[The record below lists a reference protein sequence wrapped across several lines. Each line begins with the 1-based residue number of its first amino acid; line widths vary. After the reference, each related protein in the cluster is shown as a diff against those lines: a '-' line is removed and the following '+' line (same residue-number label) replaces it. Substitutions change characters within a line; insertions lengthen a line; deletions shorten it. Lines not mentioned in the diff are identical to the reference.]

1 MMLYPFSLPAPKTL
15 RQDRSLGNPVGSQVS
30 ATRKRPRPSWLL
42 ALLLFTVP
50 ITAWAVVCP
59 FTNYMPAGP
68 LPVGHSSTWIDGKFS
83 AKPVLVQWWYPAAP
97 VKDSTAANFVY
108 SDYLGERMQTHA
120 VEDANSDP
128 ELRARMAAF
137 VKKIKD
143 RGVPWIRFD
152 HMMAASM
159 LAARESKVLPGDWP
173 VLWLDGDPSFGDE
186 LASHGFVVVSSP
198 PLFEQLQTQD
208 ARVDAARDAIE
219 ATRVRFQSSLRHLGF
234 IGFREHAPLA
244 ARLSGMYPQSA
255 GLALI
260 GDWPALPTKPNR
272 KDQRWLDPN
281 ELHGPTLQMIAGAT
295 APKKLTAHPLQSPFS
310 ATTRVHFGDVDDAHL
325 EFGLPESCVNKYTDG
340 RQMNSLMLVLM
351 QREVRLRLAMFFG
364 DLFDVEIKP
373 AALKLLPIDERRRQ
387 PLNLTEEQLP
397 ARLPAPPGPAQV
409 GELIHRSGVEGLLN
423 ALPTESRAL
432 LPASWWENAMAQIH
446 LAGKSEQ
453 VPSLIDAWKLSQPGS
468 LAAAVHHAA
477 LIEESGADASK
488 LWKQARK
495 LIKSDR
501 RLQPHRQAELA
512 ALVEAALKKR

>member
-1 MMLYPFSLPAPKTL
+1 MMLYPFPLPAPSAL
-15 RQDRSLGNPVGSQVS
+15 RPDQSPGKPGGAPSRSACRRSG
-30 ATRKRPRPSWLL
+30 PSWLL

-50 ITAWAVVCP
+50 IATWAVVCP

-68 LPVGHSSTWIDGKFS
+68 HPVGHSTTWVDGKLS
-83 AKPVLVQWWYPAAP
+83 ARPVLVQWWYPAAP
-97 VKDSTAANFVY
+97 IKDSTAANFVY

-120 VEDANSDP
+120 VEDSNSDP

-137 VKKIKD
+137 VKKVKD

-152 HMMAASM
+152 HLMAASM
-159 LAARESKVLPGDWP
+159 LATRESKVLPGDWP

-198 PLFEQLQTQD
+198 PLFEQAQTQD

-219 ATRVRFQSSLRHLGF
+219 ATRARFQSSLRHLGF

-244 ARLSGMYPQSA
+244 ARLSGTYPQSA

-260 GDWPALPTKPNR
+260 GDWPALPAKPSR
-272 KDQRWLDPN
+272 KDQRWLDPD
-281 ELHGPTLQMIAGAT
+281 ELHAPTLQMIAGAT

-310 ATTRVHFGDVDDAHL
+310 VTTRLYFGDVDDAHL

-340 RQMNSLMLVLM
+340 RQMNSLTLLLM

-373 AALKLLPIDERRRQ
+373 APLKLLPIDERRRE

-397 ARLPAPPGPAQV
+397 ARLPAPPGPTRI
-409 GELIHRSGVEGLLN
+409 GELIHQAGVEGLLN
-423 ALPTESRAL
+423 ALPAESRAV
-432 LPASWWENAMAQIH
+432 LPASWWESAMAQVH

-453 VPSLIDAWKLSQPGS
+453 VPSLIDAWQLSQPGS

-477 LIEESGADASK
+477 LVEESGADASK

-495 LIKSDR
+495 LLKSER
-501 RLQPHRQAELA
+501 RLQPRRQAELA